1 MIIVID
7 TKSNEAHYNL
17 SKTKAAEI
25 VGVNRSTITFW
36 QEKRIADQSFLE
48 VYHHFNI
55 HFKTIKHLQP
65 KGGNIQRLLSRNVVK
80 GSEPSK

>member
-1 MIIVID
+1 MIIVINNK
-7 TKSNEAHYNL
+7 TNEAHYNL

-48 VYHHFNI
+48 SYRHFDVY
-55 HFKTIKHLQP
+55 FKTIKHLQQ

-80 GSEPSK
+80 DSNTSK